1 MAMNKRDEVFLQRIQ
16 AKLNCDL
23 SSCVND
29 IAFTVTQNEQNK
41 ADSKDCVFIGLCSKC
56 HKSFKLK
63 GQAYNNFQ
71 RVIGQ
76 TKLKVVQSTFDG
88 LFE

>member
-1 MAMNKRDEVFLQRIQ
+1 MNKRDESFVQRIQ
-16 AKLNCDL
+16 TKLNCDF
-23 SSCVND
+23 SGCIDD
-29 IAFTVTQNEQNK
+29 IAFTLTEHEQSK
-41 ADSKDCVFIGLCSKC
+41 AESKDRVYIGQCSKC

-63 GQAYNNFQ
+63 GQAFNNFQ

-76 TKLKVVQSTFDG
+76 TKLTVVQSKFDD

>member
-1 MAMNKRDEVFLQRIQ
+1 MNKRDETFLQRIQ
-16 AKLNCDL
+16 AKLNCTL
-23 SSCVND
+23 SSCIND
-29 IAFTVTQNEQNK
+29 IAFTVAENEQNK
-41 ADSKDCVFIGLCSKC
+41 AESKDRVYIGLCSKC

-63 GQAYNNFQ
+63 GQAFNNFQ

-76 TKLKVVQSTFDG
+76 TKLAVVQSTFDD